1 MGIRM
6 KKTNF
11 FRKLRRA
18 SAFDVFSNIL
28 IIILCVISVFPIYW
42 MCVSSVKYSSD
53 VVKIPPDWIP
63 TRITLRNY
71 ADMFRN
77 NPMLTWIV
85 NSVAVTALTIAGVA
99 VVSSAAGFALSK
111 LDFYGKKLVNAFV
124 LSALLIPME
133 IYIIPLYKQ
142 IVELGWKGSY
152 WAYVLPNI
160 AMPFGVYLIRNVYDS
175 IPNEI
180 MEAAGVDGCSK
191 IRFFFSFGIPLSRSG
206 IAALAI
212 LTGVR
217 TWNNYIWQLLAASN
231 SPNSYTLPVGI
242 AKLFTDP
249 LNLDYGVRFAAATV
263 SALPL
268 FLVFFAFQRF
278 FTEGVSAGAVKG

>member
-1 MGIRM
+1 M
-6 KKTNF
+6 KKIGF
-11 FRKLRRA
+11 LKKLRRT
-18 SAFDVFSNIL
+18 SAFDVISNIL

-42 MCVSSVKYSSD
+42 MCVSSIKYSSD

-63 TRITLRNY
+63 SRVTLRNY
-71 ADMFRN
+71 VDMFRN
-77 NPMLTWIV
+77 NPVFTWIV
-85 NSVAVTALTIAGVA
+85 NSIVVTALTIVGVA
-99 VVSSAAGFALSK
+99 AVSSAAGFALSK
-111 LDFYGKKLVNAFV
+111 MDFYGKKLVNAFV

-133 IYIIPLYKQ
+133 IYIIPLYKE
-142 IVELGWKGSY
+142 IVAFGWKGTY
-152 WAYVLPNI
+152 WAYVLPNV
-160 AMPFGVYLIRNVYDS
+160 AMPFGVYLIRNFYDS
-175 IPNEI
+175 IPGEI
-180 MEAAGVDGCSK
+180 MEAASVDGCGK
-191 IRFFFSFGIPLSRSG
+191 IRFFFCFGLPLSKSG

-231 SPNSYTLPVGI
+231 SPDSYTLPVGI